1 MKLSEILRFLALS
14 GVIVTVVA
22 CSSSSP
28 DITDPPQK
36 QAAAILNQGGVYK
49 VGNPYKILG
58 RWYYPKEDYNYK
70 EEGTAS
76 WYGPDF
82 HAKRTANGEKYDMN
96 ALTAAHRTLPLPSI
110 VRVTNL
116 ENGRSLVVRVN
127 DRGPYARNRVI
138 DVSKKVAQLL
148 GFLEQG
154 TAKVR
159 VEVLEKE
166 SKNLKAALTG
176 SPLYED
182 ISAAPVT
189 KIEASRMAPLE
200 GAAVAASYDKLSPN
214 YNYEPSDNSDV
225 PALTQDEVVGEGGFF
240 VQAGAFT
247 DVDAAESLKKRLS
260 SFGPSSVSVAKVN
273 GQMFYRVRVG
283 PYSGQNQAVDMLSRI
298 RDFGIQTAHIVEN

>member
-14 GVIVTVVA
+14 GVIATVVA
-22 CSSSSP
+22 CGSSSP

-70 EEGTAS
+70 EEGISS

-82 HAKRTANGEKYDMN
+82 HSKRTANGEKYDMN

-127 DRGPYARNRVI
+127 DRGPYARNRII

-176 SPLYED
+176 SPMYED
-182 ISAAPVT
+182 VTPAPAP
-189 KIEASRMAPLE
+189 KIEVARMEPLE

-214 YNYEPSDNSDV
+214 YDYEPNDNSL
-225 PALTQDEVVGEGGFF
+225 LTQDEVVGEGGFF

-247 DVDAAESLKKRLS
+247 DVDAAESLKQRLS
-260 SFGPSSVSVAKVN
+260 SFGKTGVSVAKVN

-283 PYSGQNQAVDMLSRI
+283 PYTSQSQAVDMLSRI

>member
-1 MKLSEILRFLALS
+1 MKLSEILRFFTIIGLV
-14 GVIVTVVA
+14 GGVVA
-22 CSSSSP
+22 CGSSSP

-49 VGNPYKILG
+49 VGSPYKILG
-58 RWYYPKEDYNYK
+58 RWYYPKEDYSYK
-70 EEGTAS
+70 EEGIAS

-82 HAKRTANGEKYDMN
+82 HSKRTANGEKYDMN

-127 DRGPYARNRVI
+127 DRGPYARNRII

-176 SPLYED
+176 SPVYED
-182 ISAAPVT
+182 ITPAPAP
-189 KIEASRMAPLE
+189 KIEVARMEPLE
-200 GAAVAASYDKLSPN
+200 GAAVAATYDNLSPN
-214 YNYEPSDNSDV
+214 YNYEPTDNSDAAV
-225 PALTQDEVVGEGGFF
+225 LTQDEVVGEGGFY
-240 VQAGAFT
+240 VQAGAFS
-247 DVDAAESLKKRLS
+247 DVDAAESLKQRLS
-260 SFGPSSVSVAKVN
+260 HLGKTNVSVAKIN

-283 PYSGQNQAVDMLSRI
+283 PYTSQPQALDMLSKI